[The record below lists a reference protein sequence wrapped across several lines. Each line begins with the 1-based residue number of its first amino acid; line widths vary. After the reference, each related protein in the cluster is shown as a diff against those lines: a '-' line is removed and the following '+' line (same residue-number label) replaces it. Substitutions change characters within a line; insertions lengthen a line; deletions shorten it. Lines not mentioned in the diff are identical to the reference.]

1 MNREEIRSRVRE
13 LMADMTM
20 EEKVR
25 QLCCL
30 MPADLKTPE
39 TLGIEDGIGAMPVLG
54 GTPDQIAEDIRRVQE
69 YVLANSRHKI
79 PVMFHC
85 EALAGPLV
93 SGSSQFPLSISLGA
107 TFDPS
112 IAEEMASI
120 NSRQMQAVGIHHALS
135 PVLDVARD
143 LRWGRLGET
152 YGGDPVLCGAF
163 GSAFVRGMQKE
174 TESGYG
180 NAATLK
186 HFLGYSATMGGLNM
200 AQTVVSARDL
210 RENFARP
217 FEMAI
222 RGAKARGVM
231 NSYSEYDGK
240 PVCASKELLTDL
252 LRDDLGFE
260 GVVVSDYGSVDRVR
274 TVFACTEDITEA
286 GKMCLSA
293 GLDMEFPN
301 RLGYSG
307 KLAQDAENGTFDAA
321 HVDRAVERVLTLKY
335 ELGLFEHPFATPDQL
350 AAFDN
355 TQNNQKS
362 CEAAKKTMTLTK
374 NEGLLPLTDRTQK
387 IAVIGPMGST
397 PRAFYG
403 CYTIAGGMDMMFTGR
418 SAMAG
423 VGDATDQPG
432 IEEFTAGFEE
442 ETLDLHVTD
451 DLLRAIYPDVKTT
464 VEALQEFYPN
474 LTWTEGCDY
483 VGSEKNDFAAAQ
495 AAAKDADVVIMTLG
509 GRNGW
514 GLHCTSGEGID
525 STDIGLP
532 GCQEDLLRAVYE
544 VNPKIVLVHTDV
556 RPVVS
561 EWIYENVPAIL
572 EAWIPCTYGGIAIA
586 ETICGLNNPGGRLQM
601 DVPRSAAH
609 GPVSHYLNRGT
620 DQASFANG
628 AIVKRGYRD
637 LDMRARLPF
646 GYGLSYT
653 TFAYSDFTLAKDE
666 NDDITA
672 TVSVTNTGDVTGDEV
687 VQLYGADPTA
697 SIVRPAEELI
707 GFARITLA
715 PGQTKRVRFSFNL
728 DILSFY
734 DVPGHWILE
743 EGTFRFYIGKDSK
756 NPVAEGTVVLEK
768 TREIDHQ
775 TRCLI
780 AKAEAEEA

>member
-1 MNREEIRSRVRE
+1 MNRAEIQNKVHE
-13 LMADMTM
+13 LMADMSA
-20 EEKVR
+20 EEKVL

-30 MPADLKTPE
+30 MPADMKTPE
-39 TLGIEDGIGAMPVLG
+39 TLGLENGIGAMPILG
-54 GTPDQIAEDIRRVQE
+54 GTPDQIAEDIRRIQD
-69 YVLANSRHKI
+69 YVLEHSPHKI

-93 SGSSQFPLSISLGA
+93 SGSSQFPLSVSLGA

-112 IAEEMASI
+112 IAEDMAHI

-152 YGGDPVLCGAF
+152 YGGDPVLCGAM

-200 AQTVVSARDL
+200 AQTVVSPRDL

-222 RGAKARGVM
+222 RDAKARGVM

-240 PVCASKELLTDL
+240 PVCASKELLNDM

-274 TVFACTEDITEA
+274 GTFLCTDDITEA
-286 GKMCLSA
+286 GKMCLTA
-293 GLDMEFPN
+293 GLDMEFPS
-301 RLGYSG
+301 RLGYSA
-307 KLAQDAENGTFDAA
+307 KMAEDAENGRFDMAYI
-321 HVDRAVERVLTLKY
+321 DRAVERVLTLKY
-335 ELGLFEHPFATPDQL
+335 ELGLFENPYPQFDRMAE
-350 AAFDN
+350 AFDN
-355 TQNNQKS
+355 TENNRRS
-362 CEAAKKTMTLTK
+362 HEAAKKTMTLTK
-374 NEGLLPLTDRTQK
+374 NNGILPLTDSSVK

-403 CYTIAGGMDMMFTGR
+403 CYTIAGGMDMMFTGK

-423 VGDATDQPG
+423 VGDAASEGG
-432 IEEFTAGFEE
+432 IADCVEGFEE
-442 ETLDLHVTD
+442 ETLDLHITD

-464 VEALQEFYPN
+464 VEALQERFAN

-544 VNPKIVLVHTDV
+544 VNSNIILVHTDV

-561 EWIYENVPAIL
+561 EWIYEHVPAIL
-572 EAWIPCTYGGIAIA
+572 EAWVPCTYGGVAIA
-586 ETICGLNNPGGRLQM
+586 ETITGENNPGGRLQM
-601 DVPRSAAH
+601 DVPRSSAH
-609 GPVSHYLNRGT
+609 GPVSHYLNHGT
-620 DQASFANG
+620 DQASFAKG

-653 TFAYSDFTLAKDE
+653 TFEYENFEVKKDE
-666 NDDITA
+666 NNNVTA
-672 TVSVTNTGDVTGDEV
+672 SVTVKNTGDRAGDEV
-687 VQLYGADPTA
+687 VQLYGEDLLA
-697 SIVRPAEELI
+697 SVIRPAEELI
-707 GFARITLA
+707 GFFRVTLA
-715 PGQTKRVRFSFNL
+715 PGESKTVEFSFNL

-734 DVPGHWILE
+734 DTPGHWILE
-743 EGTFRFYIGKDSK
+743 SGDFRFYIGKNSK
-756 NPVAEGTVVLEK
+756 EPVAEERVHLEK
-768 TREIDHQ
+768 TREIDHR
-775 TRCLI
+775 TRCLM
-780 AKAEAEEA
+780 AQASVR